1 MSTVLVT
8 GANRGLGLEFC
19 RQYAEDGWHVVAC
32 CRDLSLAT
40 ALQQLAH
47 QYPDIQLETLEVAD
61 FSQIDGLARKL
72 SSLAI
77 DVLVNNAGVYG
88 DDGSHRFGNLDYQV
102 WLDALVINAQAPVK
116 MAEAFLSHVKR
127 SEQKLIATVSSLMGS
142 MADNSSGGSIL
153 YRSSK
158 AAVNAA
164 MKTLAIDLKKDG
176 IGVLIFHPGWVK
188 TDMGGN
194 NAPMRPV
201 DSIAGMRQVM
211 ANFSLEKSGD
221 FVRYDGK
228 VMPW

>member
-1 MSTVLVT
+1 MSTVLIT
-8 GANRGLGLEFC
+8 GANRGLGLEFS

-32 CRDLSLAT
+32 CRDVPSAT
-40 ALQQLAH
+40 ELQHLAH
-47 QYPDIQLETLEVAD
+47 QYPDIQLETLDVAD
-61 FSQIDGLARKL
+61 FSQIDRLARKL

-88 DDGSHRFGNLDYQV
+88 DDSSHRLGNLDYQA
-102 WLDALVINAQAPVK
+102 WLDTLVVNCQAPIK
-116 MAEAFLSHVKR
+116 MSEAFLSHVKR
-127 SEQKLIATVSSLMGS
+127 SEHKIIATVSSLMGS
-142 MADNSSGGSIL
+142 IADNNSGGSLL

-164 MKTLAIDLKKDG
+164 MKSLAIDLKKDG

-211 ANFSLEKSGD
+211 ANFSLDKSGG